1 MPRNY
6 RPRPYQ
12 QRACQHCSMHFETN
26 HSRTKYCGDSCRV
39 KAFYARKA
47 TNKPLTPQTTGNLS
61 FSAQDVGVVAA
72 GAAIGAAIG
81 AGRVAVVKYLANDRP
96 AQQHVI
102 DLLNSIKQGQAKVNL
117 TPLTSALEYL
127 VCYVEAQVDAEFT
140 LGPRMLAI
148 QQKRSLASTQAKQ
161 RKVQIGQAESNKLL
175 GR

>member
-72 GAAIGAAIG
+72 GAAIGAG
-81 AGRVAVVKYLANDRP
+81 GVAVVKYLANDWP

-117 TPLTSALEYL
+117 TPLISALEYM
-127 VCYVEAQVDAEFT
+127 VDYVDAQIVTDFS
-140 LGPRMLAI
+140 LRYKMQLAR
-148 QQKRSLASTQAKQ
+148 QNRLAAVAQAKQ
-161 RKVQIGQAESNKLL
+161 LKEQADQNELRKLL
-175 GR
+175 G